1 MGKRGPP
8 RTPTAILKLHGSHR
22 AASRE
27 GNEPKPKAA
36 QPRASIKLSAIERRV
51 FNTACGLVES
61 MGLQAATDGN
71 ALARYAKNVV
81 RYNAAC
87 EFIEKHGESYAV
99 YDRHNDG
106 TKTIRMMKRFPESFL
121 RNELESTLLRLEQQF
136 GLTPAARASLETDT
150 AQETNATAK
159 RFFG

>member
-36 QPRASIKLSAIERRV
+36 KPRASIKLSAIERRV